1 MKASSQLAKYLPCID
16 WLRTYDAR
24 TLTDDLVA
32 AVIVTIMLVPQSLA
46 YALLAG
52 VPAEVGLYASMLPL
66 VLYAVFGSSRTL
78 AVGPVAVASLMTAS
92 SIASLGLTTQTE
104 YLQAAMLLAIL
115 SGLFLLI
122 LGILRFG
129 FMANFLSHPVVSGFI
144 TASGII
150 IALGQVR
157 HILGINADGDN
168 IPELFL
174 KLGENLGDT
183 NGATLSVGLFA
194 LCFLAAARLWLKAGL
209 AALGVSAFAAGIVT
223 KAAPVMAVVIT
234 IVWAGS
240 AGLGDQGVALVGMIP
255 AGLPSLVM
263 PFWDMAMVR
272 ELILPA
278 ILISV
283 IGYVESVSVG
293 KTLAAKRRQKIN
305 LDQELIG
312 LGAAN
317 IASAASGGFPVTG
330 GFSRSVVNF
339 DAGAQTP
346 AAGFFTAFG
355 IAIATMTLT
364 GYLAL
369 LPKAT
374 LAATIIIAVL
384 GLVDFSILKKTWVYS
399 RHDFIAVVVT
409 ITLTLLAGVE
419 IGVSTGVLA
428 SLVLHLYKTSRPHIA
443 EVGEIKGTKHF
454 RNVKR
459 HQVETSPDILQLR
472 IDESLYFANAS
483 YIEEEIFRNLSERK
497 QLRHVILMC
506 NAVNEIDISAL
517 EVMESINEILKEQ
530 GIGFHLS
537 EVKGPVMDHLEG
549 TNFLQTLNGQV
560 FLSHYQAVQT
570 LLLEDTLLS
579 L

>member
-1 MKASSQLAKYLPCID
+1 VTTTLEKIFPCVQ
-16 WLRTYDAR
+16 WLRQYDKDQF
-24 TLTDDLVA
+24 TDDLVA

-52 VPAEVGLYASMLPL
+52 VPAEVGLYASILPL
-66 VLYAVFGSSRTL
+66 VFYMVFGSSRTL
-78 AVGPVAVASLMTAS
+78 AVGPVAVVSLMTAS
-92 SIASLGLTTQTE
+92 SIGSMGLATQAE
-104 YLQAAMLLAIL
+104 YLQAAVILALL
-115 SGLFLLI
+115 SGIFLVL

-129 FMANFLSHPVVSGFI
+129 FLANFLSHPVVAGFI
-144 TASGII
+144 TASAII
-150 IALGQVR
+150 IAVGQVR
-157 HILGINADGDN
+157 HIFGIQAGGDN
-168 IPELFL
+168 LPEQLTSL
-174 KLGENLGDT
+174 LEGLPET
-183 NGATLSVGLFA
+183 STETLWVGGFA
-194 LCFLAAARLWLKAGL
+194 LVFLTAARLWLKQGL
-209 AALGVSAFAAGIVT
+209 DRLGVPAFAAGIIV
-223 KAAPVMAVVIT
+223 KAAPVIAVIIT
-234 IVWAGS
+234 IAWAGLADLGS
-240 AGLGDQGVALVGMIP
+240 AGVALVGAIP
-255 AGLPSLVM
+255 AGLPNLAL
-263 PFWDMAMVR
+263 PGIDRTMVQ
-272 ELILPA
+272 ELALPA

-305 LDQELIG
+305 QNQELIG

-317 IASAASGGFPVTG
+317 IGSALSGGFPVTG
-330 GFSRSVVNF
+330 GFSRSVVNY
-339 DAGAQTP
+339 DAGARTP
-346 AAGFFTAFG
+346 AAGLFTAIG
-355 IAIATMTLT
+355 IGVATMTLT

-399 RHDFIAVVVT
+399 RSDFIAVAATIVV
-409 ITLTLLAGVE
+409 TLLAGVE
-419 IGVSTGVLA
+419 TGVSTGVAA

-459 HQVETSPDILQLR
+459 HQVETFPTILQLR
-472 IDESLYFANAS
+472 VDESLYFANATHL
-483 YIEEEIFRNLSERK
+483 EEEIFRNLNERP
-497 QLRHVILMC
+497 QLEHIILMC

-517 EVMESINEILKEQ
+517 EVLESMNEILREQ
-530 GIGFHLS
+530 GVGFHLS

-549 TNFLQTLNGQV
+549 THFLAALNGQV

-570 LLLEDTLLS
+570 LVLEDTLLS

>member
-1 MKASSQLAKYLPCID
+1 VTTTLEKIFPCVQ
-16 WLRTYDAR
+16 WLRQYDKDQF
-24 TLTDDLVA
+24 TDDLVA

-52 VPAEVGLYASMLPL
+52 VPAEVGLYASILPL
-66 VLYAVFGSSRTL
+66 VFYMVFGSSRTL
-78 AVGPVAVASLMTAS
+78 AVGPVAVVSLMTAS
-92 SIASLGLTTQTE
+92 SIGSMGLATQAE
-104 YLQAAMLLAIL
+104 YLQAAVILALL
-115 SGLFLLI
+115 SGIFLVL

-129 FMANFLSHPVVSGFI
+129 FLANFLSHPVVAGFI
-144 TASGII
+144 TASAII
-150 IALGQVR
+150 IAVGQVR
-157 HILGINADGDN
+157 HILGIQAGGDN
-168 IPELFL
+168 LPEQLTSL
-174 KLGENLGDT
+174 LEGLPET
-183 NGATLSVGLFA
+183 STETLWVGGFA
-194 LCFLAAARLWLKAGL
+194 LVFLTAARLWLKQGL
-209 AALGVSAFAAGIVT
+209 DRLGVPAFAAGIIV
-223 KAAPVMAVVIT
+223 KAAPVIAVIIT
-234 IVWAGS
+234 IAWAGLADLGS
-240 AGLGDQGVALVGMIP
+240 AGVALVGAIP
-255 AGLPSLVM
+255 AGLPNLAL
-263 PFWDMAMVR
+263 PGIDRTMVQ
-272 ELILPA
+272 ELALPA

-305 LDQELIG
+305 QNQELIG

-317 IASAASGGFPVTG
+317 IGSALSGGFPVTG
-330 GFSRSVVNF
+330 GFSRSVVNY
-339 DAGAQTP
+339 DAGARTP
-346 AAGFFTAFG
+346 AAGLFTAIG
-355 IAIATMTLT
+355 IGVATMTLT

-399 RHDFIAVVVT
+399 RSDFIAVAATIVV
-409 ITLTLLAGVE
+409 TLLAGVE
-419 IGVSTGVLA
+419 TGVSTGVAA

-459 HQVETSPDILQLR
+459 HQVETFPTILQLR
-472 IDESLYFANAS
+472 VDESLYFANATHL
-483 YIEEEIFRNLSERK
+483 EEEIFRNLNERP
-497 QLRHVILMC
+497 QLEHIILMC

-517 EVMESINEILKEQ
+517 EVLESMNEILREQ
-530 GIGFHLS
+530 GVGFHLS

-549 TNFLQTLNGQV
+549 THFLAALNGQV

-570 LLLEDTLLS
+570 LVLEDTLLS

>member
-1 MKASSQLAKYLPCID
+1 MQ
-16 WLRTYDAR
+16 WLRQYDNDQF
-24 TLTDDLVA
+24 TDDLVA

-52 VPAEVGLYASMLPL
+52 VPAEVGLYASILPL
-66 VLYAVFGSSRTL
+66 VFYMVFGSSRTL
-78 AVGPVAVASLMTAS
+78 AVGPVAVVSLMTAS
-92 SIASLGLTTQTE
+92 SIGSMGLATQAE
-104 YLQAAMLLAIL
+104 YLQAAVILALL
-115 SGLFLLI
+115 SGIFLVL

-129 FMANFLSHPVVSGFI
+129 FLANFLSHPVVAGFI
-144 TASGII
+144 TASAII
-150 IALGQVR
+150 IAVGQVR
-157 HILGINADGDN
+157 HILGIQAGGDN
-168 IPELFL
+168 LPEQLTSL
-174 KLGENLGDT
+174 LEGLPET
-183 NGATLSVGLFA
+183 STETLWVGGFA
-194 LCFLAAARLWLKAGL
+194 LVFLTAARLWLKQGL
-209 AALGVSAFAAGIVT
+209 DRLGVPAFAAGIIV
-223 KAAPVMAVVIT
+223 KAAPIIAVIIT
-234 IVWAGS
+234 IAWAGLADLGS
-240 AGLGDQGVALVGMIP
+240 AGVALVGAIP
-255 AGLPSLVM
+255 AGLPNLAL
-263 PFWDMAMVR
+263 PGIDRTMVQ
-272 ELILPA
+272 ELALPA

-305 LDQELIG
+305 QNQELIG

-317 IASAASGGFPVTG
+317 IGSALSGGFPVTG
-330 GFSRSVVNF
+330 GFSRSVVNY
-339 DAGAQTP
+339 DAGARTP
-346 AAGFFTAFG
+346 AAGLFTAIG
-355 IAIATMTLT
+355 IGVATMTLT

-399 RHDFIAVVVT
+399 RSDFIAVAATIVV
-409 ITLTLLAGVE
+409 TLLAGVE
-419 IGVSTGVLA
+419 TGVSTGVAA

-459 HQVETSPDILQLR
+459 HQVETFPTILQLR
-472 IDESLYFANAS
+472 VDESLYFANATHL
-483 YIEEEIFRNLSERK
+483 EEEIFRNLNERP
-497 QLRHVILMC
+497 QLEHIILMC

-517 EVMESINEILKEQ
+517 EVLESMNEILKEQ
-530 GIGFHLS
+530 GVGFHLS

-549 TNFLQTLNGQV
+549 THFLAALNGQV

-570 LLLEDTLLS
+570 LVLEDTLLS

>member
-1 MKASSQLAKYLPCID
+1 MTTTLEKIFPCVQ
-16 WLRTYDAR
+16 WLRQYDKDQF
-24 TLTDDLVA
+24 TDDLVA

-52 VPAEVGLYASMLPL
+52 VPAEVGLYASILPL
-66 VLYAVFGSSRTL
+66 VFYMVFGSSRTL
-78 AVGPVAVASLMTAS
+78 AVGPVAVVSLMTAS
-92 SIASLGLTTQTE
+92 SIGSMGLATQAE
-104 YLQAAMLLAIL
+104 YLQAAVILALL
-115 SGLFLLI
+115 SGIFLVL

-129 FMANFLSHPVVSGFI
+129 FLANFLSHPVVAGFI
-144 TASGII
+144 TASAII
-150 IALGQVR
+150 IAVGQVR
-157 HILGINADGDN
+157 HILGIQAGGDN
-168 IPELFL
+168 LPEQLTSL
-174 KLGENLGDT
+174 LEGLPET
-183 NGATLSVGLFA
+183 STETLWVGGFA
-194 LCFLAAARLWLKAGL
+194 LVFLTAARLWLKQGL
-209 AALGVSAFAAGIVT
+209 DRLGVPAFAAGIIV
-223 KAAPVMAVVIT
+223 KAAPVIAVIIT
-234 IVWAGS
+234 IAWAGLADLGS
-240 AGLGDQGVALVGMIP
+240 AGVALVGAIP
-255 AGLPSLVM
+255 AGLPNLAL
-263 PFWDMAMVR
+263 PGIDRTMVQ
-272 ELILPA
+272 ELALPA

-305 LDQELIG
+305 QNQELIG

-317 IASAASGGFPVTG
+317 IGSALSGGFPVTG
-330 GFSRSVVNF
+330 GFSRSVVNY
-339 DAGAQTP
+339 DAGARTP
-346 AAGFFTAFG
+346 AAGLFTAIG
-355 IAIATMTLT
+355 IGVATMTLT

-399 RHDFIAVVVT
+399 RSDFIAVAATIVV
-409 ITLTLLAGVE
+409 TLLAGVE
-419 IGVSTGVLA
+419 TGVSTGVAA

-459 HQVETSPDILQLR
+459 HQVETFPTILQLR
-472 IDESLYFANAS
+472 VDESLYFANATHL
-483 YIEEEIFRNLSERK
+483 EEEIFRNLNERP
-497 QLRHVILMC
+497 QLEHIILMC

-517 EVMESINEILKEQ
+517 EVLESMNEILSEQ
-530 GIGFHLS
+530 GVGFHLS

-549 TNFLQTLNGQV
+549 THFLAALNGQV

-570 LLLEDTLLS
+570 LVLEDTLLS

>member
-1 MKASSQLAKYLPCID
+1 MTTTLEKIFPCVQ
-16 WLRTYDAR
+16 WLRQYDKDQF
-24 TLTDDLVA
+24 TDDLVA

-52 VPAEVGLYASMLPL
+52 VPAEVGLYASILPL
-66 VLYAVFGSSRTL
+66 VFYMVFGSSRTL
-78 AVGPVAVASLMTAS
+78 AVGPVAVVSLMTAS
-92 SIASLGLTTQTE
+92 SIGSMGLATQAE
-104 YLQAAMLLAIL
+104 YLQAAVILALL
-115 SGLFLLI
+115 SGIFLVL

-129 FMANFLSHPVVSGFI
+129 FLANFLSHPVVAGFI
-144 TASGII
+144 TASAII
-150 IALGQVR
+150 IAVGQVR
-157 HILGINADGDN
+157 HILGIQAGGDN
-168 IPELFL
+168 LPEQLTSL
-174 KLGENLGDT
+174 LEGLPET
-183 NGATLSVGLFA
+183 STETLWVGGFA
-194 LCFLAAARLWLKAGL
+194 LVFLTAARLWLKQGL
-209 AALGVSAFAAGIVT
+209 DRLGVPAFAAGIIV
-223 KAAPVMAVVIT
+223 KAAPVIAVIIT
-234 IVWAGS
+234 IAWAGLADLGS
-240 AGLGDQGVALVGMIP
+240 AGVALVGAIP
-255 AGLPSLVM
+255 AGLPNLAL
-263 PFWDMAMVR
+263 PGIDRTMVQ
-272 ELILPA
+272 ELALPA

-305 LDQELIG
+305 QNQELIG

-317 IASAASGGFPVTG
+317 IGSALSGGFPVTG
-330 GFSRSVVNF
+330 GFSRSVVNY
-339 DAGAQTP
+339 DAGARTP
-346 AAGFFTAFG
+346 AAGLFTAIG
-355 IAIATMTLT
+355 IGVATMTLT

-399 RHDFIAVVVT
+399 RSDFIAVAATIVV
-409 ITLTLLAGVE
+409 TLLAGVE
-419 IGVSTGVLA
+419 TGVSTGVAA

-459 HQVETSPDILQLR
+459 HQVETFPTILQLR
-472 IDESLYFANAS
+472 VDESLYFANATHL
-483 YIEEEIFRNLSERK
+483 EEEIFRNLNERP
-497 QLRHVILMC
+497 QLEHIILMC

-517 EVMESINEILKEQ
+517 EVLESMNEILKEQ
-530 GIGFHLS
+530 GVGFHLS

-549 TNFLQTLNGQV
+549 THFLAALNGQV

-570 LLLEDTLLS
+570 LVLEDTLLS

>member
-1 MKASSQLAKYLPCID
+1 VTTTLEKIFPCVQ
-16 WLRTYDAR
+16 WLRQYDKDQF
-24 TLTDDLVA
+24 TDDLVA

-52 VPAEVGLYASMLPL
+52 VPAEVGLYASILPL
-66 VLYAVFGSSRTL
+66 VFYMVFGSSRTL
-78 AVGPVAVASLMTAS
+78 AVGPVAVVSLMTAS
-92 SIASLGLTTQTE
+92 SIGSMGLATQAE
-104 YLQAAMLLAIL
+104 YLQAAVILALL
-115 SGLFLLI
+115 SGIFLVL

-129 FMANFLSHPVVSGFI
+129 FLANFLSHPVVAGFI
-144 TASGII
+144 TASAII
-150 IALGQVR
+150 IAVGQVR
-157 HILGINADGDN
+157 HILGIQAGGDN
-168 IPELFL
+168 LPDQLTSLLEGLPETST
-174 KLGENLGDT
+174 E
-183 NGATLSVGLFA
+183 TLWVGGFA
-194 LCFLAAARLWLKAGL
+194 LVFLTAARLWLKQGL
-209 AALGVSAFAAGIVT
+209 DRLGVPAFAAGIIV
-223 KAAPVMAVVIT
+223 KAAPVIAVIIT
-234 IVWAGS
+234 IAWAGLADLGS
-240 AGLGDQGVALVGMIP
+240 AGVALVGAIP
-255 AGLPSLVM
+255 AGLPNLAL
-263 PFWDMAMVR
+263 PGIDRTMVQ
-272 ELILPA
+272 ELALPA

-305 LDQELIG
+305 QNQELIG

-317 IASAASGGFPVTG
+317 IGSALSGGFPVTG
-330 GFSRSVVNF
+330 GFSRSVVNY
-339 DAGAQTP
+339 DAGAHTP
-346 AAGFFTAFG
+346 AAGLFTAIG
-355 IAIATMTLT
+355 IGVATMTLT

-399 RHDFIAVVVT
+399 RSDFIAVAATIVV
-409 ITLTLLAGVE
+409 TLLAGVE
-419 IGVSTGVLA
+419 TGVSTGVAA

-459 HQVETSPDILQLR
+459 HQVETFPTILQLR
-472 IDESLYFANAS
+472 VDESLYFANATHL
-483 YIEEEIFRNLSERK
+483 EEEIFRNLNERP
-497 QLRHVILMC
+497 QLEHIILMC

-517 EVMESINEILKEQ
+517 EVLESMNEILKEQ
-530 GIGFHLS
+530 GVGFHLS

-549 TNFLQTLNGQV
+549 THFLAALNGQV

-570 LLLEDTLLS
+570 LVLEDTLLS

>member
-1 MKASSQLAKYLPCID
+1 MQ
-16 WLRTYDAR
+16 WLRQYDKDQF
-24 TLTDDLVA
+24 TDDLVA

-52 VPAEVGLYASMLPL
+52 VPAEVGLYASILPL
-66 VLYAVFGSSRTL
+66 VFYMVFGSSRTL
-78 AVGPVAVASLMTAS
+78 AVGPVAVVSLMTAS
-92 SIASLGLTTQTE
+92 SIGSMGLATQAE
-104 YLQAAMLLAIL
+104 YLQAAVILALL
-115 SGLFLLI
+115 SGIFLVL

-129 FMANFLSHPVVSGFI
+129 FLANFLSHPVVAGFI
-144 TASGII
+144 TASAII
-150 IALGQVR
+150 IAVGQVR
-157 HILGINADGDN
+157 HILGIQAGGDN
-168 IPELFL
+168 LPEQLTSL
-174 KLGENLGDT
+174 LEGLPET
-183 NGATLSVGLFA
+183 STETLWVGGFA
-194 LCFLAAARLWLKAGL
+194 LVFLTAARLWLKQGL
-209 AALGVSAFAAGIVT
+209 DRLGVPAFAAGIIV
-223 KAAPVMAVVIT
+223 KAAPVIAVIIT
-234 IVWAGS
+234 IAWAGLADLGS
-240 AGLGDQGVALVGMIP
+240 AGVALVGAIP
-255 AGLPSLVM
+255 AGLPNLAL
-263 PFWDMAMVR
+263 PGIDRTMVQ
-272 ELILPA
+272 ELALPA

-305 LDQELIG
+305 QNQELIG

-317 IASAASGGFPVTG
+317 IGSALSGGFPVTG
-330 GFSRSVVNF
+330 GFSRSVVNY
-339 DAGAQTP
+339 DAGARTP
-346 AAGFFTAFG
+346 AAGLFTAIG
-355 IAIATMTLT
+355 IGVATMTLT

-399 RHDFIAVVVT
+399 RSDFIAVAATIVV
-409 ITLTLLAGVE
+409 TLLAGVE
-419 IGVSTGVLA
+419 TGVSTGVAA

-459 HQVETSPDILQLR
+459 HQVETFPTILQLR
-472 IDESLYFANAS
+472 VDESLYFANATHL
-483 YIEEEIFRNLSERK
+483 EEEIFRNLNERP
-497 QLRHVILMC
+497 QLEHIILMC

-517 EVMESINEILKEQ
+517 EVLESMNEILKEQ
-530 GIGFHLS
+530 GVGFHLS

-549 TNFLQTLNGQV
+549 THFLAALNGQV

-570 LLLEDTLLS
+570 LVLEDTLLS

>member
-1 MKASSQLAKYLPCID
+1 VTTTLEKIFPCVQ
-16 WLRTYDAR
+16 WLRQYDKDQF
-24 TLTDDLVA
+24 TDDLVA

-52 VPAEVGLYASMLPL
+52 VPAEVGLYASILPL
-66 VLYAVFGSSRTL
+66 VFYMVFGSSRTL
-78 AVGPVAVASLMTAS
+78 AVGPVAVVSLMTAS
-92 SIASLGLTTQTE
+92 SIGSMGLATQAE
-104 YLQAAMLLAIL
+104 YLQAAVILALL
-115 SGLFLLI
+115 SGIFLVL

-129 FMANFLSHPVVSGFI
+129 FLANFLSHPVVAGFI
-144 TASGII
+144 TASAII
-150 IALGQVR
+150 IAVGQVR
-157 HILGINADGDN
+157 HILGIQAGGDN
-168 IPELFL
+168 LPEQLTSL
-174 KLGENLGDT
+174 LEGLPET
-183 NGATLSVGLFA
+183 STETLWVGGFA
-194 LCFLAAARLWLKAGL
+194 LVFLTAARLWLKQGL
-209 AALGVSAFAAGIVT
+209 DRLGVPAFAAGIIV
-223 KAAPVMAVVIT
+223 KAAPVIAVIIT
-234 IVWAGS
+234 IAWAGLADLGS
-240 AGLGDQGVALVGMIP
+240 AGVALVGAIP
-255 AGLPSLVM
+255 AGLPNLAL
-263 PFWDMAMVR
+263 PGIDRTMVQ
-272 ELILPA
+272 ELALPA

-305 LDQELIG
+305 QNQELIG

-317 IASAASGGFPVTG
+317 IGSALSGGFPVTG
-330 GFSRSVVNF
+330 GFSRSVVNY
-339 DAGAQTP
+339 DAGARTP
-346 AAGFFTAFG
+346 AAGLFTAIG
-355 IAIATMTLT
+355 IGVATMTLT

-399 RHDFIAVVVT
+399 RSDFIAVAATIVV
-409 ITLTLLAGVE
+409 TLLAGVE
-419 IGVSTGVLA
+419 TGVSTGVAA

-459 HQVETSPDILQLR
+459 HQVETFPTILQLR
-472 IDESLYFANAS
+472 VDESLYFANATHL
-483 YIEEEIFRNLSERK
+483 EEEIFRNLNGRP
-497 QLRHVILMC
+497 QLEHIILMC

-517 EVMESINEILKEQ
+517 EVLESMNEILSEQ
-530 GIGFHLS
+530 GVGFHLS

-549 TNFLQTLNGQV
+549 THFLAALNGQV

-570 LLLEDTLLS
+570 LVLEDTLLS

>member
-1 MKASSQLAKYLPCID
+1 MTTTLEKIFPCVQ
-16 WLRTYDAR
+16 WLRQYDKDQF
-24 TLTDDLVA
+24 TDDLVA

-52 VPAEVGLYASMLPL
+52 VPAEVGLYASILPL
-66 VLYAVFGSSRTL
+66 VFYMVFGSSRTL
-78 AVGPVAVASLMTAS
+78 AVGPVAVVSLMTAS
-92 SIASLGLTTQTE
+92 SIGSMGLATQAE
-104 YLQAAMLLAIL
+104 YLQAAVILALL
-115 SGLFLLI
+115 SGIFLVL

-129 FMANFLSHPVVSGFI
+129 FLANFLSHPVVAGFI
-144 TASGII
+144 TASAII
-150 IALGQVR
+150 IAVGQVR
-157 HILGINADGDN
+157 HIFGIQAGGDN
-168 IPELFL
+168 LPEQLTSL
-174 KLGENLGDT
+174 LEGLPET
-183 NGATLSVGLFA
+183 STETLWVGGFA
-194 LCFLAAARLWLKAGL
+194 LVFLTAARLWLKQGL
-209 AALGVSAFAAGIVT
+209 DRLGVPAFAAGIIV
-223 KAAPVMAVVIT
+223 KAAPVIAVIIT
-234 IVWAGS
+234 IAWAGLADLGS
-240 AGLGDQGVALVGMIP
+240 AGVALVGAIP
-255 AGLPSLVM
+255 AGLPNLAL
-263 PFWDMAMVR
+263 PGIDRTMVQ
-272 ELILPA
+272 ELALPA

-305 LDQELIG
+305 QNQELIG

-317 IASAASGGFPVTG
+317 IGSALSGGFPVTG
-330 GFSRSVVNF
+330 GFSRSVVNY
-339 DAGAQTP
+339 DAGARTP
-346 AAGFFTAFG
+346 AAGLFTAIG
-355 IAIATMTLT
+355 IGVATMTLT

-399 RHDFIAVVVT
+399 RSDFIAVAATIVV
-409 ITLTLLAGVE
+409 TLLAGVE
-419 IGVSTGVLA
+419 TGVSTGVAA

-459 HQVETSPDILQLR
+459 HQVETFPTILQLR
-472 IDESLYFANAS
+472 VDESLYFANATHL
-483 YIEEEIFRNLSERK
+483 EEEIFRNLNERP
-497 QLRHVILMC
+497 QLEHIILMC

-517 EVMESINEILKEQ
+517 EVLESMNEILKEQ
-530 GIGFHLS
+530 GVGFHLS

-549 TNFLQTLNGQV
+549 THFLAALNGQV

-570 LLLEDTLLS
+570 LVLEDTLLS

>member
-1 MKASSQLAKYLPCID
+1 MQ
-16 WLRTYDAR
+16 WLRQYDKDQF
-24 TLTDDLVA
+24 TDDLVA

-52 VPAEVGLYASMLPL
+52 VPAEVGLYASILPL
-66 VLYAVFGSSRTL
+66 VFYMVFGSSRTL
-78 AVGPVAVASLMTAS
+78 AVGPVAVVSLMTAS
-92 SIASLGLTTQTE
+92 SIGSMGLATQAE
-104 YLQAAMLLAIL
+104 YLQAAVILALL
-115 SGLFLLI
+115 SGIFLVL

-129 FMANFLSHPVVSGFI
+129 FLANFLSHPVVAGFI
-144 TASGII
+144 TASAII
-150 IALGQVR
+150 IAVGQVR
-157 HILGINADGDN
+157 HILGIQAGGDN
-168 IPELFL
+168 LPEQLTSL
-174 KLGENLGDT
+174 LEGLPET
-183 NGATLSVGLFA
+183 STETLWVGGFA
-194 LCFLAAARLWLKAGL
+194 LVFLTAARLWLKQGL
-209 AALGVSAFAAGIVT
+209 DRLGVPAFAAGIIV
-223 KAAPVMAVVIT
+223 KAAPVIAVIIT
-234 IVWAGS
+234 IAWAGLADLGS
-240 AGLGDQGVALVGMIP
+240 AGVALVGAIP
-255 AGLPSLVM
+255 AGLPNLAL
-263 PFWDMAMVR
+263 PGIDRTMVQ
-272 ELILPA
+272 ELALPA

-305 LDQELIG
+305 QNQELIG

-317 IASAASGGFPVTG
+317 IGSALSGGFPVTG
-330 GFSRSVVNF
+330 GFSRSVVNY
-339 DAGAQTP
+339 DAGARTP
-346 AAGFFTAFG
+346 AAGLFTAIG
-355 IAIATMTLT
+355 IGVATMTLT

-399 RHDFIAVVVT
+399 RSDFIAVAATIVV
-409 ITLTLLAGVE
+409 TLLAGVE
-419 IGVSTGVLA
+419 TGVSTGVAA

-459 HQVETSPDILQLR
+459 HQVETFLTILQLR
-472 IDESLYFANAS
+472 VDESLYFANATHL
-483 YIEEEIFRNLSERK
+483 EEEIFRNLNERP
-497 QLRHVILMC
+497 QLEHIILMC

-517 EVMESINEILKEQ
+517 EVLESMNEILKEQ
-530 GIGFHLS
+530 GVGFHLS

-549 TNFLQTLNGQV
+549 THFLAALNGQV

-570 LLLEDTLLS
+570 LVLEDTLLS

>member
-1 MKASSQLAKYLPCID
+1 MTTTLEKIFPCVQ
-16 WLRTYDAR
+16 WLRQYDKDQF
-24 TLTDDLVA
+24 TDDLVA

-52 VPAEVGLYASMLPL
+52 VPAEVGLYASILPL
-66 VLYAVFGSSRTL
+66 VFYMVFGSSRTL
-78 AVGPVAVASLMTAS
+78 AVGPVAVVSLMTAS
-92 SIASLGLTTQTE
+92 SIGSMGLATQAE
-104 YLQAAMLLAIL
+104 YLQAAVILALL
-115 SGLFLLI
+115 SGIFLVL

-129 FMANFLSHPVVSGFI
+129 FLANFLSHPVVAGFI
-144 TASGII
+144 TASAII
-150 IALGQVR
+150 IAVGQVR
-157 HILGINADGDN
+157 HILGIQAGGDN
-168 IPELFL
+168 LPDQLTSLLEGLPETST
-174 KLGENLGDT
+174 E
-183 NGATLSVGLFA
+183 TLWVGGFA
-194 LCFLAAARLWLKAGL
+194 LVFLTAARLWLKQGL
-209 AALGVSAFAAGIVT
+209 DRLGVPAFAAGIIV
-223 KAAPVMAVVIT
+223 KAAPVIAVIIT
-234 IVWAGS
+234 IAWAGLADLGS
-240 AGLGDQGVALVGMIP
+240 AGVALVGAIP
-255 AGLPSLVM
+255 AGLPNLAL
-263 PFWDMAMVR
+263 PGIDRTMVQ
-272 ELILPA
+272 ELALPA

-305 LDQELIG
+305 QNQELIG

-317 IASAASGGFPVTG
+317 IGSALSGGFPVTG
-330 GFSRSVVNF
+330 GFSRSVVNY
-339 DAGAQTP
+339 DAGARTP
-346 AAGFFTAFG
+346 AAGLFTAIG
-355 IAIATMTLT
+355 IGVATMTLT

-399 RHDFIAVVVT
+399 RSDFIAVAATIVV
-409 ITLTLLAGVE
+409 TLLAGVE
-419 IGVSTGVLA
+419 TGVSTGVAA

-459 HQVETSPDILQLR
+459 HQVETFPTILQLR
-472 IDESLYFANAS
+472 VDESLYFANATHL
-483 YIEEEIFRNLSERK
+483 EEEIFRNLNERP
-497 QLRHVILMC
+497 QLEHIILMC

-517 EVMESINEILKEQ
+517 EVLESMNEILKEQ
-530 GIGFHLS
+530 GVGFHLS

-549 TNFLQTLNGQV
+549 THFLAALNGQV

-570 LLLEDTLLS
+570 LVLEDTLLS

>member
-1 MKASSQLAKYLPCID
+1 VTTTLEKIFPCVQ
-16 WLRTYDAR
+16 WLRQYDKDQF
-24 TLTDDLVA
+24 TDDLVA

-52 VPAEVGLYASMLPL
+52 VPAEVGLYASILPL
-66 VLYAVFGSSRTL
+66 VFYMVFGSSRTL
-78 AVGPVAVASLMTAS
+78 AVGPVAVVSLMTAS
-92 SIASLGLTTQTE
+92 SIGSMGLATQAE
-104 YLQAAMLLAIL
+104 YLQAAVILALL
-115 SGLFLLI
+115 SGIFLVL

-129 FMANFLSHPVVSGFI
+129 FLANFLSHPVVAGFI
-144 TASGII
+144 TASAII
-150 IALGQVR
+150 IAVGQVR
-157 HILGINADGDN
+157 HILGIQAGGDN
-168 IPELFL
+168 LPEQLTSL
-174 KLGENLGDT
+174 LEGLPET
-183 NGATLSVGLFA
+183 STETLWVGGFA
-194 LCFLAAARLWLKAGL
+194 LVFLTAARLWLKQGL
-209 AALGVSAFAAGIVT
+209 DRLGVPAFAAGIIV
-223 KAAPVMAVVIT
+223 KAAPVIAVIIT
-234 IVWAGS
+234 IAWAGLADLGS
-240 AGLGDQGVALVGMIP
+240 AGVALVGAIP
-255 AGLPSLVM
+255 AGLPNLSLPGIDRTIVQ
-263 PFWDMAMVR
+263 
-272 ELILPA
+272 ELALPA

-305 LDQELIG
+305 QNQELIG

-317 IASAASGGFPVTG
+317 IGSALSGGFPVTG
-330 GFSRSVVNF
+330 GFSRSVVNY
-339 DAGAQTP
+339 DAGARTP
-346 AAGFFTAFG
+346 AAGLFTAIG
-355 IAIATMTLT
+355 IGVATMTLT

-399 RHDFIAVVVT
+399 RSDFIAVAATLVV
-409 ITLTLLAGVE
+409 TLLAGVE
-419 IGVSTGVLA
+419 TGVSTGVAA

-459 HQVETSPDILQLR
+459 HQVETFPTILQLR
-472 IDESLYFANAS
+472 VDESLYFANATHL
-483 YIEEEIFRNLSERK
+483 EEEIFRNLNERP
-497 QLRHVILMC
+497 QLEHIILMC

-517 EVMESINEILKEQ
+517 EVLESMNEILKEQ
-530 GIGFHLS
+530 GVGFHLS

-549 TNFLQTLNGQV
+549 THFLAALNGQV

-570 LLLEDTLLS
+570 LVLEDTLLS

>member
-1 MKASSQLAKYLPCID
+1 VTTTLEKIFPCVQ
-16 WLRTYDAR
+16 WLRQYDKDQF
-24 TLTDDLVA
+24 TDDLVA

-52 VPAEVGLYASMLPL
+52 VPAEVGLYASILPL
-66 VLYAVFGSSRTL
+66 VFYMVFGSSRTL
-78 AVGPVAVASLMTAS
+78 AVGPVAVVSLMTAS
-92 SIASLGLTTQTE
+92 SIGSMGLATQAE
-104 YLQAAMLLAIL
+104 YLQAAVILALL
-115 SGLFLLI
+115 SGIFLVL

-129 FMANFLSHPVVSGFI
+129 FLANFLSHPVVAGFI
-144 TASGII
+144 TASAII
-150 IALGQVR
+150 IAVGQVR
-157 HILGINADGDN
+157 HILGIQAGGDN
-168 IPELFL
+168 LPEQLTSL
-174 KLGENLGDT
+174 LEGLPET
-183 NGATLSVGLFA
+183 STETLWVGGFA
-194 LCFLAAARLWLKAGL
+194 LVFLTAARLWLKQGL
-209 AALGVSAFAAGIVT
+209 DRLGVPAFAAGIIV
-223 KAAPVMAVVIT
+223 KAAPVIAVIIT
-234 IVWAGS
+234 IAWAGLADLGS
-240 AGLGDQGVALVGMIP
+240 AGVALVGAIP
-255 AGLPSLVM
+255 AGLPNLAL
-263 PFWDMAMVR
+263 PGIDRTMVQ
-272 ELILPA
+272 ELALPA

-305 LDQELIG
+305 QNQELIG

-317 IASAASGGFPVTG
+317 IGSALSGGFPVTG
-330 GFSRSVVNF
+330 GFSRSVVNY
-339 DAGAQTP
+339 DAGARTP
-346 AAGFFTAFG
+346 AAGLFTAIG
-355 IAIATMTLT
+355 IGVATMTLT

-399 RHDFIAVVVT
+399 RSDFIAVAATIVV
-409 ITLTLLAGVE
+409 TLLAGVE
-419 IGVSTGVLA
+419 TGVSTGVAA

-459 HQVETSPDILQLR
+459 HQVETFPTILQLR
-472 IDESLYFANAS
+472 VDESLYFANATHL
-483 YIEEEIFRNLSERK
+483 EEEIFRNLNERP
-497 QLRHVILMC
+497 QLEHIILMC

-517 EVMESINEILKEQ
+517 EVLESMNEILSEQ
-530 GIGFHLS
+530 GVGFHLS

-549 TNFLQTLNGQV
+549 THFLAALNGQV

-570 LLLEDTLLS
+570 LVLEDTLLS

>member
-1 MKASSQLAKYLPCID
+1 MQ
-16 WLRTYDAR
+16 WLRQYDKDQF
-24 TLTDDLVA
+24 TDDLVA

-52 VPAEVGLYASMLPL
+52 VPAEVGLYASILPL
-66 VLYAVFGSSRTL
+66 VFYMVFGSSRTL
-78 AVGPVAVASLMTAS
+78 AVGPVAVVSLMTAS
-92 SIASLGLTTQTE
+92 SIGSMGLATQAE
-104 YLQAAMLLAIL
+104 YLQAAVILALL
-115 SGLFLLI
+115 SGIFLVL

-129 FMANFLSHPVVSGFI
+129 FLANFLSHPVVAGFI
-144 TASGII
+144 TASAII
-150 IALGQVR
+150 IAVGQVR
-157 HILGINADGDN
+157 HILGIQAGGDN
-168 IPELFL
+168 LPEQLTSL
-174 KLGENLGDT
+174 LEGLPET
-183 NGATLSVGLFA
+183 STETLWVGGFA
-194 LCFLAAARLWLKAGL
+194 LVFLTAARLWLKQGL
-209 AALGVSAFAAGIVT
+209 DRLGVPAFAAGIIV
-223 KAAPVMAVVIT
+223 KAAPVIAVIIT
-234 IVWAGS
+234 IAWAGLADLGS
-240 AGLGDQGVALVGMIP
+240 AGVALVGAIP
-255 AGLPSLVM
+255 AGLPNLSL
-263 PFWDMAMVR
+263 PGIDRTMVQ
-272 ELILPA
+272 ELALPA

-305 LDQELIG
+305 QNQELIG

-317 IASAASGGFPVTG
+317 IGSALSGGFPVTG
-330 GFSRSVVNF
+330 GFSRSVVNY
-339 DAGAQTP
+339 DAGARTP
-346 AAGFFTAFG
+346 AAGLFTAIG
-355 IAIATMTLT
+355 IGVATMTLT

-399 RHDFIAVVVT
+399 RSDFIAVAATIVV
-409 ITLTLLAGVE
+409 TLLAGVE
-419 IGVSTGVLA
+419 TGVSTGVAA

-459 HQVETSPDILQLR
+459 HQVETFPTILQLR
-472 IDESLYFANAS
+472 VDESLYFANATHL
-483 YIEEEIFRNLSERK
+483 EEEIFRNLNERP
-497 QLRHVILMC
+497 QLEHIILMC

-517 EVMESINEILKEQ
+517 EVLESMNEILKEQ
-530 GIGFHLS
+530 GVGFHLS

-549 TNFLQTLNGQV
+549 THFLAALNGQV

-570 LLLEDTLLS
+570 LVLEDTLLS

>member
-1 MKASSQLAKYLPCID
+1 VTTTLEKIFPCVQ
-16 WLRTYDAR
+16 WLRQYDKDQF
-24 TLTDDLVA
+24 TDDLVA

-52 VPAEVGLYASMLPL
+52 VPAEVGLYASILPL
-66 VLYAVFGSSRTL
+66 VFYMVFGSSRTL
-78 AVGPVAVASLMTAS
+78 AVGPVAVVSLMTAS
-92 SIASLGLTTQTE
+92 SIGSMGLATQAE
-104 YLQAAMLLAIL
+104 YLQAAVILALL
-115 SGLFLLI
+115 SGIFLVL

-129 FMANFLSHPVVSGFI
+129 FLANFLSHPVVAGFI
-144 TASGII
+144 TASAII
-150 IALGQVR
+150 IAVGQVR
-157 HILGINADGDN
+157 HILGIQAGGDN
-168 IPELFL
+168 LPEQLTSL
-174 KLGENLGDT
+174 LEGLPET
-183 NGATLSVGLFA
+183 STETLWVGGFA
-194 LCFLAAARLWLKAGL
+194 LVFLTAARLWLKQGL
-209 AALGVSAFAAGIVT
+209 DRLGVPAFAAGIIV
-223 KAAPVMAVVIT
+223 KAAPVIAVIIT
-234 IVWAGS
+234 IAWAGLADLGS
-240 AGLGDQGVALVGMIP
+240 AGVALVGAIP
-255 AGLPSLVM
+255 AGLPNLAL
-263 PFWDMAMVR
+263 PGIDRTMVQ
-272 ELILPA
+272 ELALPA

-305 LDQELIG
+305 QNQELIG

-317 IASAASGGFPVTG
+317 IGSALSGGFPVTG
-330 GFSRSVVNF
+330 GFSRSVVNY
-339 DAGAQTP
+339 DAGARTP
-346 AAGFFTAFG
+346 AAGLFTAIG
-355 IAIATMTLT
+355 IGVATMTLT

-399 RHDFIAVVVT
+399 RSDFIAVAATIVV
-409 ITLTLLAGVE
+409 TLLAGVE
-419 IGVSTGVLA
+419 TGVSTGVAA

-459 HQVETSPDILQLR
+459 HQVETFPTILQLR
-472 IDESLYFANAS
+472 VDESLYFANATHL
-483 YIEEEIFRNLSERK
+483 EEEIFRNLNERP
-497 QLRHVILMC
+497 QLEHIILMC

-517 EVMESINEILKEQ
+517 EGLESMNEILREQ
-530 GIGFHLS
+530 GVGFHLS

-549 TNFLQTLNGQV
+549 THFLAALNGQV

-570 LLLEDTLLS
+570 LVLEDTLLS

>member
-1 MKASSQLAKYLPCID
+1 VTTTLEKIFPCVQ
-16 WLRTYDAR
+16 WLRQYDKDQF
-24 TLTDDLVA
+24 TDDLVA

-52 VPAEVGLYASMLPL
+52 VPAEVGLYASILPL
-66 VLYAVFGSSRTL
+66 VFYMVFGSSRTL
-78 AVGPVAVASLMTAS
+78 AVGPVAVVSLMTAS
-92 SIASLGLTTQTE
+92 SIGSMGLATQAE
-104 YLQAAMLLAIL
+104 YLQAAVILALL
-115 SGLFLLI
+115 SGIFLVL

-129 FMANFLSHPVVSGFI
+129 FLANFLSHPVVAGFI
-144 TASGII
+144 TASAII
-150 IALGQVR
+150 IAVGQVR
-157 HILGINADGDN
+157 HILGIQAGGDN
-168 IPELFL
+168 LPEQLTSL
-174 KLGENLGDT
+174 LEGLPET
-183 NGATLSVGLFA
+183 STETLWVGGFA
-194 LCFLAAARLWLKAGL
+194 LVFLTAARLWLKQGL
-209 AALGVSAFAAGIVT
+209 DRLGVPAFAAGIIV
-223 KAAPVMAVVIT
+223 KAAPVIAVIIT
-234 IVWAGS
+234 IAWAGLADLGS
-240 AGLGDQGVALVGMIP
+240 AGVALVGAIP
-255 AGLPSLVM
+255 AGLPNLAL
-263 PFWDMAMVR
+263 PGIDRTMVQ
-272 ELILPA
+272 ELALPA

-305 LDQELIG
+305 QNQELIG

-317 IASAASGGFPVTG
+317 IGSALSGGFPVTG
-330 GFSRSVVNF
+330 GFSRSVVNY
-339 DAGAQTP
+339 DAGARTP
-346 AAGFFTAFG
+346 AAGLFTAIG
-355 IAIATMTLT
+355 IGVATMTLT

-399 RHDFIAVVVT
+399 RSDFIAVAATIVV
-409 ITLTLLAGVE
+409 TLLAGVE
-419 IGVSTGVLA
+419 TGVSTGVAA

-459 HQVETSPDILQLR
+459 HQVETFPTILQLR
-472 IDESLYFANAS
+472 VDESLYFANATHL
-483 YIEEEIFRNLSERK
+483 EEEIFRNLNERP
-497 QLRHVILMC
+497 QLEHIILMC

-517 EVMESINEILKEQ
+517 EVLESMNEILKEQ
-530 GIGFHLS
+530 GVGFHLS

-549 TNFLQTLNGQV
+549 THFLAALNGQV

-570 LLLEDTLLS
+570 LVLEDTLLS

>member
-1 MKASSQLAKYLPCID
+1 MTTTLEKIFPCVQ
-16 WLRTYDAR
+16 WLRQYDKDQF
-24 TLTDDLVA
+24 TDDLVA

-52 VPAEVGLYASMLPL
+52 VPAEVGLYASILPL
-66 VLYAVFGSSRTL
+66 VFYMVFGSSRTL
-78 AVGPVAVASLMTAS
+78 AVGPVAVVSLMTAS
-92 SIASLGLTTQTE
+92 SIGSMGLATQAE
-104 YLQAAMLLAIL
+104 YLQAAVILALL
-115 SGLFLLI
+115 SGIFLVL

-129 FMANFLSHPVVSGFI
+129 FLANFLSHPVVAGFI
-144 TASGII
+144 TASAII
-150 IALGQVR
+150 IAVGQVR
-157 HILGINADGDN
+157 HILGIQAGGDN
-168 IPELFL
+168 LPEQLTSL
-174 KLGENLGDT
+174 LEGLPET
-183 NGATLSVGLFA
+183 STETLWVGGFA
-194 LCFLAAARLWLKAGL
+194 LVFLTAARLWLKQGL
-209 AALGVSAFAAGIVT
+209 DRLGVPAFAAGIIV
-223 KAAPVMAVVIT
+223 KAAPVIAVIIT
-234 IVWAGS
+234 IAWAGLADLGS
-240 AGLGDQGVALVGMIP
+240 AGVALVGAIP
-255 AGLPSLVM
+255 AGLPNLAL
-263 PFWDMAMVR
+263 PGIDRTMVQ
-272 ELILPA
+272 ELALPA

-305 LDQELIG
+305 QNQELIG

-317 IASAASGGFPVTG
+317 IGSALSGGFPVTG
-330 GFSRSVVNF
+330 GFSRSVVNY
-339 DAGAQTP
+339 DAGARTP
-346 AAGFFTAFG
+346 AAGLFTAIG
-355 IAIATMTLT
+355 IGVATMTLT

-399 RHDFIAVVVT
+399 RSDFIAVAATIVV
-409 ITLTLLAGVE
+409 TLLAGVE
-419 IGVSTGVLA
+419 TGVSTGVAA

-459 HQVETSPDILQLR
+459 HQVETFPTILQLR
-472 IDESLYFANAS
+472 VDESLYFANATHL
-483 YIEEEIFRNLSERK
+483 EEEIFRNLNERP
-497 QLRHVILMC
+497 QLEHIILMC

-517 EVMESINEILKEQ
+517 EGLESMNEILREQ
-530 GIGFHLS
+530 GVGFHLS

-549 TNFLQTLNGQV
+549 THFLAALNGQV

-570 LLLEDTLLS
+570 LVLEDTLLS

>member
-1 MKASSQLAKYLPCID
+1 MQ
-16 WLRTYDAR
+16 WLRQYDKDQF
-24 TLTDDLVA
+24 TDDLVA

-52 VPAEVGLYASMLPL
+52 VPAEVGLYASILPL
-66 VLYAVFGSSRTL
+66 VFYMVFGSSRTL
-78 AVGPVAVASLMTAS
+78 AVGPVAVVSLMTAS
-92 SIASLGLTTQTE
+92 SIGSMGLATQAE
-104 YLQAAMLLAIL
+104 YLQAAVILALL
-115 SGLFLLI
+115 SGIFLVL

-129 FMANFLSHPVVSGFI
+129 FLANFLSHPVVAGFI
-144 TASGII
+144 TASAII
-150 IALGQVR
+150 IAVGQVR
-157 HILGINADGDN
+157 HILGIQAGGDN
-168 IPELFL
+168 LPEQLTSL
-174 KLGENLGDT
+174 LEGLPET
-183 NGATLSVGLFA
+183 STETLWVGGFA
-194 LCFLAAARLWLKAGL
+194 LVFLTAARLWLKQGL
-209 AALGVSAFAAGIVT
+209 ERLGVPAFAAGIIV
-223 KAAPVMAVVIT
+223 KAAPVIAVIIT
-234 IVWAGS
+234 IAWAGLADLGS
-240 AGLGDQGVALVGMIP
+240 AGVALVGAIP
-255 AGLPSLVM
+255 AGLPNLAL
-263 PFWDMAMVR
+263 PGIDRTMVQ
-272 ELILPA
+272 ELALPA

-305 LDQELIG
+305 QNQELIG

-317 IASAASGGFPVTG
+317 IGSALSGGFPVTG
-330 GFSRSVVNF
+330 GFSRSVVNY
-339 DAGAQTP
+339 DAGARTP
-346 AAGFFTAFG
+346 AAGLFTAIG
-355 IAIATMTLT
+355 IGVATMTLT

-399 RHDFIAVVVT
+399 RSDFIAVAATIVV
-409 ITLTLLAGVE
+409 TLLAGVE
-419 IGVSTGVLA
+419 TGVSTGVAA

-459 HQVETSPDILQLR
+459 HQVETFPTILQLR
-472 IDESLYFANAS
+472 VDESLYFANATHL
-483 YIEEEIFRNLSERK
+483 EEEIFRNLNERP
-497 QLRHVILMC
+497 QLEHIILMC

-517 EVMESINEILKEQ
+517 EVLESMNEILKEQ
-530 GIGFHLS
+530 GVGFHLS

-549 TNFLQTLNGQV
+549 THFLAALNGQV

-570 LLLEDTLLS
+570 LVLEDTLLS

>member
-1 MKASSQLAKYLPCID
+1 MQ
-16 WLRTYDAR
+16 WLRQYDKDQF
-24 TLTDDLVA
+24 TDDLVA

-52 VPAEVGLYASMLPL
+52 VPAEVGLYASILPL
-66 VLYAVFGSSRTL
+66 VFYMVFGSSRTL
-78 AVGPVAVASLMTAS
+78 AVGPVAVVSLMTAS
-92 SIASLGLTTQTE
+92 SIGSMGLATQAE
-104 YLQAAMLLAIL
+104 YLQAAVILALL
-115 SGLFLLI
+115 SGIFLVL

-129 FMANFLSHPVVSGFI
+129 FLANFLSHPVVAGFI
-144 TASGII
+144 TASAII
-150 IALGQVR
+150 IAVGQVR
-157 HILGINADGDN
+157 HILGIQAGGDN
-168 IPELFL
+168 LPEQLTSL
-174 KLGENLGDT
+174 LEGLPET
-183 NGATLSVGLFA
+183 STETLWVGGFA
-194 LCFLAAARLWLKAGL
+194 LVFLTAARLWLKQGL
-209 AALGVSAFAAGIVT
+209 DRLGVPAFAAGIIV
-223 KAAPVMAVVIT
+223 KAAPVIAVIIT
-234 IVWAGS
+234 IAWAGLADLGS
-240 AGLGDQGVALVGMIP
+240 AGVALVGAIP
-255 AGLPSLVM
+255 AGLPNLAL
-263 PFWDMAMVR
+263 PGIDRTMVQ
-272 ELILPA
+272 ELALPA

-305 LDQELIG
+305 QNQELIG

-317 IASAASGGFPVTG
+317 IGSALSGGFPVTG
-330 GFSRSVVNF
+330 GFSRSVVNY
-339 DAGAQTP
+339 DAGARTP
-346 AAGFFTAFG
+346 AAGLFTAIG
-355 IAIATMTLT
+355 IGVATMTLT

-399 RHDFIAVVVT
+399 RSDFIAVAATIVV
-409 ITLTLLAGVE
+409 TLLAGVE
-419 IGVSTGVLA
+419 TGVSTGVAA

-459 HQVETSPDILQLR
+459 HQVETFPTILQLR
-472 IDESLYFANAS
+472 VDESLYFANATHL
-483 YIEEEIFRNLSERK
+483 EEEIFRNLNERP
-497 QLRHVILMC
+497 QLEHIILMC

-517 EVMESINEILKEQ
+517 EVLESMNEILREQ
-530 GIGFHLS
+530 GVGFHLS

-549 TNFLQTLNGQV
+549 THFLAALNGQV

-570 LLLEDTLLS
+570 LVLEDTLLS

>member
-1 MKASSQLAKYLPCID
+1 MTTTLEKIFPCVQ
-16 WLRTYDAR
+16 WLRQYDKDQF
-24 TLTDDLVA
+24 TDDLVA

-52 VPAEVGLYASMLPL
+52 VPAEVGLYASILPL
-66 VLYAVFGSSRTL
+66 VFYMVFGSSRTL
-78 AVGPVAVASLMTAS
+78 AVGPVAVVSLMTAS
-92 SIASLGLTTQTE
+92 SIGSMGLATQAE
-104 YLQAAMLLAIL
+104 YLQAAVILALL
-115 SGLFLLI
+115 SGIFLVL

-129 FMANFLSHPVVSGFI
+129 FLANFLSHPVVAGFI
-144 TASGII
+144 TASAII
-150 IALGQVR
+150 IAVGQVR
-157 HILGINADGDN
+157 HIFGIQAGGDN
-168 IPELFL
+168 LPEQLTSL
-174 KLGENLGDT
+174 LEGLPET
-183 NGATLSVGLFA
+183 STETLWVGGFA
-194 LCFLAAARLWLKAGL
+194 LVFLTAARLWLKQGL
-209 AALGVSAFAAGIVT
+209 DRLGVPAFAAGIIV
-223 KAAPVMAVVIT
+223 KAAPVIAVIIT
-234 IVWAGS
+234 IAWAGLADLGS
-240 AGLGDQGVALVGMIP
+240 AGVALVGAIP
-255 AGLPSLVM
+255 AGLPNLAL
-263 PFWDMAMVR
+263 PGIDRTMVQ
-272 ELILPA
+272 ELALPA

-305 LDQELIG
+305 QNQELIG

-317 IASAASGGFPVTG
+317 IGSALSGGFPVTG
-330 GFSRSVVNF
+330 GFSRSVVNY
-339 DAGAQTP
+339 DAGARTP
-346 AAGFFTAFG
+346 AAGLFTAIG
-355 IAIATMTLT
+355 IGVATMTLT

-399 RHDFIAVVVT
+399 RSDFIAVAATIVV
-409 ITLTLLAGVE
+409 TLLAGVE
-419 IGVSTGVLA
+419 TGVSTGVAA

-459 HQVETSPDILQLR
+459 HQVETFPTILQLR
-472 IDESLYFANAS
+472 VDESLYFANATHL
-483 YIEEEIFRNLSERK
+483 EEEIFRNLNERP
-497 QLRHVILMC
+497 QLEHIILMC

-517 EVMESINEILKEQ
+517 EVLESMNEILSEQ
-530 GIGFHLS
+530 GVGFHLS

-549 TNFLQTLNGQV
+549 THFLAALNGQV

-570 LLLEDTLLS
+570 LVLEDTLLS

>member
-1 MKASSQLAKYLPCID
+1 MTTTLEKIFPCVQ
-16 WLRTYDAR
+16 WLRQYDKDQF
-24 TLTDDLVA
+24 TDDLVA

-52 VPAEVGLYASMLPL
+52 VPAEVGLYASILPL
-66 VLYAVFGSSRTL
+66 VFYMVFGSSRTL
-78 AVGPVAVASLMTAS
+78 AVGPVAVVSLMTAS
-92 SIASLGLTTQTE
+92 SIGSMGLATQAE
-104 YLQAAMLLAIL
+104 YLQAAVILALL
-115 SGLFLLI
+115 SGIFLVL

-129 FMANFLSHPVVSGFI
+129 FLANFLSHPVVAGFI
-144 TASGII
+144 TASAII
-150 IALGQVR
+150 IAVGQVR
-157 HILGINADGDN
+157 HILGIQAGGDN
-168 IPELFL
+168 LPDQLTSLLEGLPETST
-174 KLGENLGDT
+174 E
-183 NGATLSVGLFA
+183 TLWVGGFA
-194 LCFLAAARLWLKAGL
+194 LVFLTAARLWLKQGL
-209 AALGVSAFAAGIVT
+209 DRLGVPAFAAGIIV
-223 KAAPVMAVVIT
+223 KAAPVIAVIIT
-234 IVWAGS
+234 IAWAGLADLGS
-240 AGLGDQGVALVGMIP
+240 AGVALVGAIP
-255 AGLPSLVM
+255 AGLPNLAL
-263 PFWDMAMVR
+263 PGIDRTMVQ
-272 ELILPA
+272 ELALPA

-305 LDQELIG
+305 QNQELIG

-317 IASAASGGFPVTG
+317 IGSALSGGFPVTG
-330 GFSRSVVNF
+330 GFSRSVVNY
-339 DAGAQTP
+339 DAGARTP
-346 AAGFFTAFG
+346 AAGLFTAIG
-355 IAIATMTLT
+355 IGVATMTLT

-399 RHDFIAVVVT
+399 RSDFIAVAATIVV
-409 ITLTLLAGVE
+409 TLLAGVE
-419 IGVSTGVLA
+419 TGVSTGVAA

-459 HQVETSPDILQLR
+459 HQVETFPTILQLR
-472 IDESLYFANAS
+472 VDESLYFANATHL
-483 YIEEEIFRNLSERK
+483 EEEIFRNLNERP
-497 QLRHVILMC
+497 QLEHIILMC

-517 EVMESINEILKEQ
+517 EVLESMNEILSEQ
-530 GIGFHLS
+530 GVGFHLS

-549 TNFLQTLNGQV
+549 THFLAALNGQV

-570 LLLEDTLLS
+570 LVLEDTLLS

>member
-1 MKASSQLAKYLPCID
+1 VTTTLEKIFPCVQ
-16 WLRTYDAR
+16 WLRQYDKDQF
-24 TLTDDLVA
+24 TDDLVA

-52 VPAEVGLYASMLPL
+52 VPAEVGLYASILPL
-66 VLYAVFGSSRTL
+66 VFYMVFGSSSTL
-78 AVGPVAVASLMTAS
+78 AVGPVAVVSLMTAS
-92 SIASLGLTTQTE
+92 SIGSMGLATQAE
-104 YLQAAMLLAIL
+104 YLQAAVILALL
-115 SGLFLLI
+115 SGIFLVL

-129 FMANFLSHPVVSGFI
+129 FLANFLSHPVVAGFI
-144 TASGII
+144 TASAII
-150 IALGQVR
+150 IAVGQVR
-157 HILGINADGDN
+157 HILGIQAGGDN
-168 IPELFL
+168 LPEQLTSL
-174 KLGENLGDT
+174 LEGLPET
-183 NGATLSVGLFA
+183 STETLWVGGFA
-194 LCFLAAARLWLKAGL
+194 LVFLTAARLWLKQGL
-209 AALGVSAFAAGIVT
+209 DRLGVPAFAAGIIV
-223 KAAPVMAVVIT
+223 KAAPVIAVIIT
-234 IVWAGS
+234 IAWAGLADLGS
-240 AGLGDQGVALVGMIP
+240 AGVALVGAIP
-255 AGLPSLVM
+255 AGLPNLSL
-263 PFWDMAMVR
+263 PGIDRTMVQ
-272 ELILPA
+272 ELALPA

-305 LDQELIG
+305 QNQELIG

-317 IASAASGGFPVTG
+317 IGSALSGGFPVTG
-330 GFSRSVVNF
+330 GFSRSVVNY
-339 DAGAQTP
+339 DAGARTP
-346 AAGFFTAFG
+346 AAGLFTAIG
-355 IAIATMTLT
+355 IGVATMTLT

-399 RHDFIAVVVT
+399 RSDFIAVAATIVV
-409 ITLTLLAGVE
+409 TLLAGVE
-419 IGVSTGVLA
+419 TGVSTGVAA

-459 HQVETSPDILQLR
+459 HQVETFPTILQLR
-472 IDESLYFANAS
+472 VDESLYFANATHL
-483 YIEEEIFRNLSERK
+483 EEEIFRNLNERP
-497 QLRHVILMC
+497 QLEHIILMC

-517 EVMESINEILKEQ
+517 EVLESMNEILKEQ
-530 GIGFHLS
+530 GVGFHLS

-549 TNFLQTLNGQV
+549 THFLAALNGQV

-570 LLLEDTLLS
+570 LVLEDTLLS

>member
-1 MKASSQLAKYLPCID
+1 MQ
-16 WLRTYDAR
+16 WLRQYDKDQF
-24 TLTDDLVA
+24 TDDLVA

-52 VPAEVGLYASMLPL
+52 VPAEVGLYASILPL
-66 VLYAVFGSSRTL
+66 VFYMVFGSSRTL
-78 AVGPVAVASLMTAS
+78 AVGPVAVVSLMTAS
-92 SIASLGLTTQTE
+92 SIGSMGLATQAE
-104 YLQAAMLLAIL
+104 YLQAAVILALL
-115 SGLFLLI
+115 SGIFLVL

-129 FMANFLSHPVVSGFI
+129 FLANFLSHPVVAGFI
-144 TASGII
+144 TASAII
-150 IALGQVR
+150 IAVGQVR
-157 HILGINADGDN
+157 HILGIQAGGDN
-168 IPELFL
+168 LPDQLTSLLEGLPETST
-174 KLGENLGDT
+174 E
-183 NGATLSVGLFA
+183 TLWVGGFA
-194 LCFLAAARLWLKAGL
+194 LVFLTAARLWLKQGL
-209 AALGVSAFAAGIVT
+209 DRLGVPAFAAGIIV
-223 KAAPVMAVVIT
+223 KAAPVIAVIIT
-234 IVWAGS
+234 IAWAGLADLGS
-240 AGLGDQGVALVGMIP
+240 AGVALVGAIP
-255 AGLPSLVM
+255 AGLPNLAL
-263 PFWDMAMVR
+263 PGIDRTMVQ
-272 ELILPA
+272 ELALPA

-305 LDQELIG
+305 QNQELIG

-317 IASAASGGFPVTG
+317 IGSALSGGFPVTG
-330 GFSRSVVNF
+330 GFSRSVVNY
-339 DAGAQTP
+339 DAGARTP
-346 AAGFFTAFG
+346 AAGLFTAIG
-355 IAIATMTLT
+355 IGVATMTLT

-399 RHDFIAVVVT
+399 RSDFIAVAATIVV
-409 ITLTLLAGVE
+409 TLLAGVE
-419 IGVSTGVLA
+419 TGVSTGVAA

-459 HQVETSPDILQLR
+459 HQVETFPTILQLR
-472 IDESLYFANAS
+472 VDESLYFANATHL
-483 YIEEEIFRNLSERK
+483 EEEIFRNLNERP
-497 QLRHVILMC
+497 QLEHIILMC

-517 EVMESINEILKEQ
+517 EVLESMNEILKEQ
-530 GIGFHLS
+530 GVGFHLS

-549 TNFLQTLNGQV
+549 THFLAALNGQV

-570 LLLEDTLLS
+570 LVLEDTLLS

>member
-1 MKASSQLAKYLPCID
+1 MTTTLEKIFPCVQ
-16 WLRTYDAR
+16 WLRQYDKDQF
-24 TLTDDLVA
+24 TDDLVA

-52 VPAEVGLYASMLPL
+52 VPAEVGLYASILPL
-66 VLYAVFGSSRTL
+66 VFYMVFGSSRTL
-78 AVGPVAVASLMTAS
+78 AVGPVAVVSLMTAS
-92 SIASLGLTTQTE
+92 SIGSMGLATQAE
-104 YLQAAMLLAIL
+104 YLQAAVILALL
-115 SGLFLLI
+115 SGIFLVL

-129 FMANFLSHPVVSGFI
+129 FLANFLSHPVVAGFI
-144 TASGII
+144 TASAII
-150 IALGQVR
+150 IAVGQVR
-157 HILGINADGDN
+157 HILGIQAGGDN
-168 IPELFL
+168 LPEQLTSL
-174 KLGENLGDT
+174 LEGLPET
-183 NGATLSVGLFA
+183 STETLWVGGFA
-194 LCFLAAARLWLKAGL
+194 LVFLTAARLWLKQGL
-209 AALGVSAFAAGIVT
+209 DRLGVPAFAAGIIV
-223 KAAPVMAVVIT
+223 KAAPVIAVIIT
-234 IVWAGS
+234 IAWAGLADLGS
-240 AGLGDQGVALVGMIP
+240 AGVALVGAIP
-255 AGLPSLVM
+255 AGLPNLSL
-263 PFWDMAMVR
+263 PGIDRTMVQ
-272 ELILPA
+272 ELALPA

-305 LDQELIG
+305 QNQELIG

-317 IASAASGGFPVTG
+317 IGSALSGGFPVTG
-330 GFSRSVVNF
+330 GFSRSVVNY
-339 DAGAQTP
+339 DAGARTP
-346 AAGFFTAFG
+346 AAGLFTAIG
-355 IAIATMTLT
+355 IGVATMTLT

-399 RHDFIAVVVT
+399 RSDFIAVAATIVV
-409 ITLTLLAGVE
+409 TLLAGVE
-419 IGVSTGVLA
+419 TGVSTGVAA

-459 HQVETSPDILQLR
+459 HQVETFPTILQLR
-472 IDESLYFANAS
+472 VDESLYFANATHL
-483 YIEEEIFRNLSERK
+483 EEEIFRNLNERP
-497 QLRHVILMC
+497 QLEHIILMC

-517 EVMESINEILKEQ
+517 EVLESMNEILKEQ
-530 GIGFHLS
+530 GVGFHLS

-549 TNFLQTLNGQV
+549 THFLAALNGQV

-570 LLLEDTLLS
+570 LVLEDTLLS